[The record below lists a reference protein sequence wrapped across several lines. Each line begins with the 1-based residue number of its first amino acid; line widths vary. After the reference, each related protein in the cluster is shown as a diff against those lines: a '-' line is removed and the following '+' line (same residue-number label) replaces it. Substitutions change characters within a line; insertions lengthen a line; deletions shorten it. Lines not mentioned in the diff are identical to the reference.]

1 MTTTRSAQ
9 GNGLI
14 QRLAAA
20 WIQEL
25 GLQGFV
31 GHPET
36 IFAMPGLI
44 SRIKRLC
51 PATLGMIAAS
61 CAERRNAWTHL
72 HVQCC
77 AARWRER
84 SVGQRK
90 RVSRCLARTAM
101 AAEIFDQLGQP
112 YEDHHARMERLRAE
126 EEFDRAERDYVHH
139 GGNTSARV
147 RSAGEIRDN
156 GF

>member
-9 GNGLI
+9 RNGLI

-51 PATLGMIAAS
+51 PATLGIIAAS
-61 CAERRNAWTHL
+61 CPKGNTPGRTCMYNVAQHAG
-72 HVQCC
+72 VSD
-77 AARWRER
+77 RWASGKEFL
-84 SVGQRK
+84 
-90 RVSRCLARTAM
+90 RCLARTAM
-101 AAEIFDQLGQP
+101 AAEMFDQLGQP
-112 YEDHHARMERLRAE
+112 YED
-126 EEFDRAERDYVHH
+126 
-139 GGNTSARV
+139 
-147 RSAGEIRDN
+147 
-156 GF
+156 